1 MRGKFETKKKQKKWP
16 WIVGACTL
24 LVVYVLCFLFL
35 RKDILPGQPT
45 LTVQTPQK
53 ISLSQSGEFVL
64 DVTISDLGEA
74 LYPAA
79 SASIAFDASC
89 LEFLGVE
96 EGNVFIT
103 GDENGAGAARQ
114 LPDWSCNVQ
123 KSNESGLINIMYL
136 DMTGGKY
143 AFRRDLLA
151 EDDNVLLRLRFRLRG
166 SARVGDAYE
175 LVVEDAVF
183 AASDESQSLAMTT
196 GTLKTKNGKI
206 VTGE

>member
-1 MRGKFETKKKQKKWP
+1 MRGKFEAPKKKRKKWP
-16 WIVGACTL
+16 WIVGAGVVLAAACVLTYFL
-24 LVVYVLCFLFL
+24 L
-35 RKDILPGQPT
+35 LPNEIPFGQPV
-45 LTVQTPQK
+45 LEVETPQK
-53 ISLSQSGEFVL
+53 ISLSQGGEFVL
-64 DVTISDLGEA
+64 DVSISDLGETI
-74 LYPAA
+74 YPAA
-79 SASIAFDASC
+79 SMSIAFDASC

-103 GDENGAGAARQ
+103 GEGSRQ
-114 LPDWSCNVQ
+114 LPDWSCNVP

-143 AFRRDLLA
+143 AFHRSLLA
-151 EDDNVLLRLRFRLRG
+151 EEDNVLLRLRFRLRG

-196 GTLKTKNGKI
+196 GTLKTRNGKI

>member
-1 MRGKFETKKKQKKWP
+1 MRGKFEAPKKKRKKWP
-16 WIVGACTL
+16 WIVGIGVIVAAACVLAYFL
-24 LVVYVLCFLFL
+24 L
-35 RKDILPGQPT
+35 LPNEITFGQPVLEVET
-45 LTVQTPQK
+45 SQK
-53 ISLSQSGEFVL
+53 ISLSQGGEFVL
-64 DVTISDLGEA
+64 DVSISDLGEA
-74 LYPAA
+74 VYPAA
-79 SASIAFDASC
+79 SMSIAFDASC

-103 GDENGAGAARQ
+103 GEGNRQ
-114 LPDWSCNVQ
+114 LPDWSCNVP

-143 AFRRDLLA
+143 AFHRNLLA
-151 EDDNVLLRLRFRLRG
+151 EEDNVLLRLRFRLRG

-196 GTLKTKNGKI
+196 DTLKTRNGKI

>member
-1 MRGKFETKKKQKKWP
+1 MRGKFEAPKKKRKKWP
-16 WIVGACTL
+16 WIVGAGVVLAAACVLAYFL
-24 LVVYVLCFLFL
+24 L
-35 RKDILPGQPT
+35 LPNEIPFGQPV
-45 LTVQTPQK
+45 LEVETPQK
-53 ISLSQSGEFVL
+53 IILSQGGEFVL
-64 DVTISDLGEA
+64 DVSISDLGEA
-74 LYPAA
+74 IYPAA
-79 SASIAFDASC
+79 SMSIAFDASC

-103 GDENGAGAARQ
+103 GDENRQ
-114 LPDWSCNVQ
+114 LPDWSCNVS

-143 AFRRDLLA
+143 AFHRSLLA
-151 EDDNVLLRLRFRLRG
+151 EEDNVLLRLKFRLRG

-196 GTLKTKNGKI
+196 GTLKIRNGKI